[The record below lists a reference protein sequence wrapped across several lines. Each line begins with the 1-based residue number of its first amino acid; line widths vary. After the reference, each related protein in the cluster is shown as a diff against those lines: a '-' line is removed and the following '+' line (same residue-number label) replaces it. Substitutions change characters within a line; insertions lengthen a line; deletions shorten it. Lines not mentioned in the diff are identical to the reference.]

1 MRDGTEGQLLQ
12 AQLAWRSP
20 DVCSLVSAQDG
31 AADRVDKKGFAE
43 KGFVLLQLFRVN
55 PKGLGEGAPLLT
67 GNICGAGDL
76 LGKKAKTRI
85 PFSQQA
91 RGRTAKALGRPP
103 CAAPPPPSVSVSVS
117 VLAVCIYLCLS
128 LLWVSL
134 FSDLAMTTAAPSG
147 QDKGSWG
154 HGLVSGRCDTTLQ
167 SAEAWGA
174 LERPKVCAERD
185 PGTPGQAE
193 RGSEVAEDLSLP
205 VPVHLWGPLVDP
217 SGPSLLLGL
226 CCCGAQME
234 TTFLE
239 GVSLPGAAVLVVL
252 L

>member
-1 MRDGTEGQLLQ
+1 MWS
-12 AQLAWRSP
+12 WRPFRKKSENMN
-20 DVCSLVSAQDG
+20 SFQSAGPRQNG
-31 AADRVDKKGFAE
+31 KGPW
-43 KGFVLLQLFRVN
+43 Q
-55 PKGLGEGAPLLT
+55 T
-67 GNICGAGDL
+67 
-76 LGKKAKTRI
+76 TMH
-85 PFSQQA
+85 SSS
-91 RGRTAKALGRPP
+91 
-103 CAAPPPPSVSVSVS
+103 PPSVSVSVS

-134 FSDLAMTTAAPSG
+134 FSDLAMTTAASSG

-174 LERPKVCAERD
+174 LERPKVRAGRD

-193 RGSEVAEDLSLP
+193 RGSEVAEDFSLP

-234 TTFLE
+234 ATFLE
-239 GVSLPGAAVLVVL
+239 GISLPGAAVLVVL